1 LCSGKWIYIHHLFC
15 VDTVQYSKILI
26 TTCNI
31 PEVDGDVV
39 GGSSVGQYVV
49 GGGHVQSID
58 VTVVPGSHVT
68 AEGWVLSS
76 VLYVLSSVGL
86 VVPVMNVVSSVDLV
100 YLK

>member
-1 LCSGKWIYIHHLFC
+1 

-68 AEGWVLSS
+68 AEG
-76 VLYVLSSVGL
+76 
-86 VVPVMNVVSSVDLV
+86 
-100 YLK
+100 